1 MLKKLSATVATLAL
15 CMAAAGPAAA
25 QAPAPSPQYN
35 ARIGWVSTERL
46 FTESKLAHAADAKI
60 EAEFSKRQK
69 TLQDLADTVKKASQ
83 QLDADTPKLSEAE
96 RTKRTRELLDMDKDL
111 QRKDREF
118 REDLMQR
125 KNEERAAI
133 SQRAYKFIVQ
143 IAQEEKLDV
152 VLADSVWFNPR
163 IDITDKILKM
173 LDK

>member
-1 MLKKLSATVATLAL
+1 MLKKAFATVAAVAL
-15 CMAAAGPAAA
+15 TAAVALPAAA
-25 QAPAPSPQYN
+25 QTPSPQFN

-46 FTESKLAHAADAKI
+46 FTESKLAHTADAKI

-69 TLQDLADTVKKASQ
+69 ALQELADTVKKASDK
-83 QLDADTPKLSEAE
+83 LDADAPKLAEAE
-96 RTKRTRELLDMDKDL
+96 RNKRTRELLDMDKDL

-118 REDLMQR
+118 REDLNLR

-133 SQRAYKFIVQ
+133 SQKAYKYIVQ
-143 IAQEEKLDV
+143 IASEEKLDV
-152 VLADSVWFNPR
+152 VLADSVWFNPK